1 MKKAEEIGFAVFLV
15 IAFAMF
21 VILGWGYAKRPRI
34 VPLTLSIPGL
44 ALSVLHLGNSIV
56 KAKRTRKDLRPDARP
71 EAVEM
76 PTGEQKP
83 RLSAETRKILE
94 IWAWIIVLAVAINF
108 LGFMIA
114 LPLFLL
120 AFIKFFAKRTWLMSS
135 LIAASFTL
143 AVYLVFYVGLRTTL

>member
-1 MKKAEEIGFAVFLV
+1 MKKAEEIGFAIFLIIVFAV
-15 IAFAMF
+15 F

-44 ALSVLHLGNSIV
+44 ALSILHLGNTIV
-56 KAKRTRKDLRPDARP
+56 KAKRTRKGLPSDDRP
-71 EAVEM
+71 EAEK
-76 PTGEQKP
+76 PAAGQKP
-83 RLSAETRKILE
+83 LVSAETRKIVE
-94 IWAWIIVLAVAINF
+94 IWAWIIALALGINF

-114 LPLFLL
+114 IPIFLL
-120 AFIKFFAKRTWLMSS
+120 AFIKFFAKRSWKIST

>member
-1 MKKAEEIGFAVFLV
+1 MRRAEEIGFAALLV
-15 IAFAMF
+15 IVFTLF
-21 VILGWGYAKRPRI
+21 VVLGWGYARRPRI

-44 ALSVLHLGNSIV
+44 ALSVLHLGQSIT
-56 KAKRTRKDLRPDARP
+56 KLKRKDEKEGGIGREAPASGGHVP
-71 EAVEM
+71 E
-76 PTGEQKP
+76 GERQ
-83 RLSAETRKILE
+83 KILQ
-94 IWAWIIVLAVAINF
+94 IWCWIIGLAVGVNF

-120 AFIKFFAKRTWLMSS
+120 AFIKFFAKRTWKLST